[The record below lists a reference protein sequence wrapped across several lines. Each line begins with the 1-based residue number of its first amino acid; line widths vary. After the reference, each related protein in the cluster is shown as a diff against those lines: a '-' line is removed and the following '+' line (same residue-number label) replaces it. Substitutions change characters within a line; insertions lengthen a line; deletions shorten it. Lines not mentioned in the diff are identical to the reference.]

1 MARRFGGGVPRSQSL
16 LGLAASGLRT
26 RRLRSTLSAAGIALG
41 IAAMV
46 AVLGISASSR
56 TNLLAELDALGT
68 NLLTVEAGQTLLGAD
83 AKLPATAPGMI
94 GRVEAVQ
101 STAATARVSATVR
114 RTDHIPATETGGLAV
129 RAAQPGL
136 ASTLQATMAAGRFL
150 DAATERYPA
159 VVLGSVAAERLGI
172 DRVGGRVWIGDRWF
186 SVVGILRTVPLAP
199 EIDRSALVGFA
210 VAGSVLGADG
220 APGTVYLRTAP
231 SAVDAVRSV
240 LAPTANPEHPEEVRV
255 SRPSDALAARS
266 AAGAAFTGLLLGL
279 GAVALIVG
287 GVGVANV
294 MVVSV
299 LERRP
304 EIGLRR
310 ALGATKGDVRR
321 QFLAESL
328 LLSGAGGAAGVVLG
342 GAITAAYAA
351 GRSWGV
357 AVPLPALGGAM
368 AAALLIG
375 ALSGLYPALRAA
387 RLAPT
392 DALRT

>member
-1 MARRFGGGVPRSQSL
+1 MNDLLRLAGGG
-16 LGLAASGLRT
+16 LRA
-26 RRLRSTLSAAGIALG
+26 RRLRSILSAAGIALG

-68 NLLTVEAGQTLLGAD
+68 NLLTVEAGQTIIGGE
-83 AKLPATAPGMI
+83 AKLPETAPGMI
-94 GRVEAVQ
+94 SRIGPVE

-114 RTDHIPATETGGLAV
+114 RTDRISSSETGGIAV
-129 RAAQPGL
+129 RAAQPNL
-136 ASTLQATMAAGRFL
+136 AETLEATVSKGRFL
-150 DAATERYPA
+150 DAATDRYPT
-159 VVLGSVAAERLGI
+159 VVLGSVAAERLGVT
-172 DRVGGRVWIGDRWF
+172 RVGGRVWLGDRWF
-186 SVVGILRTVPLAP
+186 TVIGILDTVPLAP
-199 EIDRSALVGFA
+199 EIDRSALIGFP
-210 VAGSVLGADG
+210 VAESLLGADS
-220 APGTVYLRTAP
+220 APGTVYLRTDPAQ
-231 SAVDAVRSV
+231 VDAVRSV
-240 LAPTANPEHPEEVRV
+240 LAPTTNPQHPEEIKV
-255 SRPSDALAARS
+255 SRPSDALAARG
-266 AAGAAFTGLLLGL
+266 AADTAFTGLLLGL

-328 LLSGAGGAAGVVLG
+328 MLSGAGGAG
-342 GAITAAYAA
+342 GIAVGAAITAAYAA

-357 AVPLPALGGAM
+357 AVPLPALAGAM
-368 AAALLIG
+368 GAALLIG
-375 ALSGLYPALRAA
+375 AVAGLYPALRAA